1 MNRTVL
7 TALAGFLVLAAGSLT
22 LVALTASSSGEPTS
36 IHVDTV
42 HVPLRHPAPDL
53 PATPTLCGEP
63 VPMDAFGV
71 RESLDR
77 EMVVNAYHHSSTILY
92 MKRAGRWFPIIEPIL
107 AEEGIPDDMK
117 YLAVIESGLA
127 QVVSPAGAS
136 GFWQFMKRTAP
147 SYGLE
152 VNGEVD
158 ERYHVAAATRAACAY
173 LREAHDRFGSWSL
186 AAASYNMGMAGVA
199 GELEDQGVEAYWDLH
214 LNPETAR
221 YVYRL
226 LAIKEVFEHPERY
239 GFDLGPEDVYAPY
252 EVREI
257 EVSKTINDL
266 AAFARE
272 QGTTLKALKALNPWL
287 RDDFLPISIGNS
299 YTILLPA

>member
-22 LVALTASSSGEPTS
+22 LVALTASAPEVQATVQ
-36 IHVDTV
+36 VDTV
-42 HVPLRHPAPDL
+42 LVPIRHPAPDL

-92 MKRAGRWFPIIEPIL
+92 LKRAGRWFPIIEPIL

-158 ERYHVAAATRAACAY
+158 ERYHVAASTRAACAY
-173 LREAHDRFGSWSL
+173 LLEAHERLGSWSL
-186 AAASYNMGMAGVA
+186 P
-199 GELEDQGVEAYWDLH
+199 Q
-214 LNPETAR
+214 
-221 YVYRL
+221 RL
-226 LAIKEVFEHPERY
+226 TTWAWPGWK
-239 GFDLGPEDVYAPY
+239 G
-252 EVREI
+252 
-257 EVSKTINDL
+257 SWKTKAWSRI
-266 AAFARE
+266 
-272 QGTTLKALKALNPWL
+272 GTC
-287 RDDFLPISIGNS
+287 I
-299 YTILLPA
+299 